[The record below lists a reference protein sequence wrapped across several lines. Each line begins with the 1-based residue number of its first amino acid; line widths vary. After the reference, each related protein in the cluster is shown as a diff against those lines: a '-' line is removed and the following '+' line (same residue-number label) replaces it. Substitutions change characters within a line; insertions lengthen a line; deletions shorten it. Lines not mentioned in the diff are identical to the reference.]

1 MDVKVCTQT
10 YVVDHVG
17 FLKLSLKS
25 NEDSKKDS
33 MILEIGGRLQSAP
46 EPDSPASS
54 LLSGA
59 SKKKK
64 RNH

>member
-17 FLKLSLKS
+17 FLKLSL
-25 NEDSKKDS
+25 NEDSKKDT
-33 MILEIGGRLQSAP
+33 MILGIGGQLQLAL

-59 SKKKK
+59 SKTKT